1 MEEYMYV
8 VSAVHDEDGGFGDA
22 VETSEP
28 VAVFTSESD
37 AQRYLDK
44 YSKPYIYDQPYDALW
59 TGGYRITR
67 VILNPDKKVEV
78 DD

>member
-8 VSAVHDEDGGFGDA
+8 ASSVHDEDGGFGDA

-37 AQRYLDK
+37 AQNYLDK
-44 YSKPYIYDQPYDALW
+44 YSKPYIYDQPYDSLY
-59 TGGYRITR
+59 TGGFKITR
-67 VILNPDKKVEV
+67 VILNPDKKVKV
-78 DD
+78 D